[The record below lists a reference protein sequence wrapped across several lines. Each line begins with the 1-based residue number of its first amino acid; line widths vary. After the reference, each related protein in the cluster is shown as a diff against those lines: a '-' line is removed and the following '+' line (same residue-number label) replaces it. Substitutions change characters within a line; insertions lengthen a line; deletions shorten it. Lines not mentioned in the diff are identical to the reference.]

1 MGREAVQA
9 VHRALCAG
17 HTEVI
22 DADVSSY
29 FDTIPH
35 ADVMTS
41 LARRLRESCTSRSM
55 RRGERRVMDLP
66 RACLDQI
73 IRAP

>member
-22 DADVSSY
+22 DGTCRATSTRSPTRTWWRRWRAGCGKAARPVRWGGARDAWWICLGLVS
-29 FDTIPH
+29 T
-35 ADVMTS
+35 
-41 LARRLRESCTSRSM
+41 RSS
-55 RRGERRVMDLP
+55 EP
-66 RACLDQI
+66 R
-73 IRAP
+73 